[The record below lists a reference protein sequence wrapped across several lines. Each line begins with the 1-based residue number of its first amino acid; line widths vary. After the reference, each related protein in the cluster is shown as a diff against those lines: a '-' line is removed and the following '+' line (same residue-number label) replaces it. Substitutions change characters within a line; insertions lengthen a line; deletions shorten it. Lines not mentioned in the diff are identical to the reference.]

1 MTMSDQ
7 QLPQS
12 NVLAEAAATSLS
24 EMLSTDPEKI
34 TPEIELRIIQAL
46 RDQRARFAE
55 AEAAGK
61 PVPRVGKG
69 EKKTAKTILSS
80 LANVDDLGL

>member
-1 MTMSDQ
+1 MTDQ

-12 NVLAEAAATSLS
+12 NVLAEASAGSLS
-24 EMLSTDPEKI
+24 ELLSTDPEKI
-34 TPEIELRIIQAL
+34 TAEMELRIIQAL

-61 PVPRVGKG
+61 PVPRANKG
-69 EKKTAKTILSS
+69 EKKSAKTILQS